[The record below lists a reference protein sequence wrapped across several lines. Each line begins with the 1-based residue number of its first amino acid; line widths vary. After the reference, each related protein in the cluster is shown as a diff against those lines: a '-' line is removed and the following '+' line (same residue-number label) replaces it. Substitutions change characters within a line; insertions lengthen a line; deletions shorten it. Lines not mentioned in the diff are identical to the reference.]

1 MTRGIPARAPL
12 SRRTVLRGLGTA
24 VALPFLEA
32 MLPRSLGAIARGA
45 SSAIAARPLRFAFLF
60 FPNGTHFAEWGATGE
75 GRNVV
80 LPPLLEPL
88 ARHKEKILFLR
99 GLSHRN
105 ATALGDGP
113 GDHARSAACY
123 LTGAHPKKTP
133 GADIRNGISV
143 DQVIAERIG
152 GETPFPSLQL
162 GCEGGRQSGQ
172 CDSGYACSYSSHI
185 SWADAHTPLSHEI
198 DPRQLLDRLFLRGP
212 AEETVRAREERLATR
227 RSILDFVQDDA
238 RRIETRLGVRDR
250 RKLDAYLT
258 GVRELERRIER
269 AERLAELEAREGA
282 IELPERIPRDYGEHV
297 KLQMELLVL
306 ALRLDLT
313 RVVSFMLA
321 NEGSDRSF
329 PNLGIAEGHHHLS
342 HHEGNAAKI
351 DAIRRIDR
359 YQNELFAHLLDRLA
373 ETDDDGVPLLDS
385 TILLWGGAIR
395 DGNAHDHH
403 DLPVLLAGG
412 GNGAIAPGRLF
423 RAPDHTPLCDLFLSL
438 IRVAGAERESFGDS
452 RGALALS

>member
-1 MTRGIPARAPL
+1 
-12 SRRTVLRGLGTA
+12 VLRGLGTA

-32 MLPRSLGAIARGA
+32 MLPRSLA
-45 SSAIAARPLRFAFLF
+45 SLAVAGESVARPLRFAFLF
-60 FPNGTHFAEWGATGE
+60 FPNGTHFAEWGPTGE
-75 GRNVV
+75 GRDVV

-88 ARHKEKILFLR
+88 ARHRESILFLR

-123 LTGAHPKKTP
+123 LTGAHPRKTP
-133 GADIRNGISV
+133 GADIENGVSV
-143 DQVIAERIG
+143 DQVIAGRIG
-152 GETPFPSLQL
+152 SDTAFPSLQL

-172 CDSGYACSYSSHI
+172 CDSGYACAYSSHI
-185 SWADAHTPLSHEI
+185 SWADAHTPLAHEI

-212 AEETVRAREERLATR
+212 AQESARAREERLATR
-227 RSILDFVQDDA
+227 RSILDFVREDA

-269 AERLAELEAREGA
+269 AELLAELEAREGA
-282 IELPERIPRDYGEHV
+282 IDLPDRIPRDHGEHV

-313 RVVSFMLA
+313 RVVTFMLG
-321 NEGSDRSF
+321 NEGSDRTF
-329 PNLGIAEGHHHLS
+329 PSLGISEGHHHLS
-342 HHEGNAAKI
+342 HHEGDARKI
-351 DAIRRIDR
+351 DSIRKIDR
-359 YQNELFAHLLDRLA
+359 HRNELFAHFLDRLA
-373 ETDDDGVPLLDS
+373 ETDDEGAPLLDS
-385 TILLWGGAIR
+385 TVVLWGGAIR

-403 DLPVLLAGG
+403 DLPLLLAGR
-412 GNGAIAPGRLF
+412 GNGAVAPGRLL
-423 RAPDHTPLCDLFLSL
+423 RVPDHTPACDLLLSL
-438 IRVAGAERESFGDS
+438 IRLAGVERDSFGDS
-452 RGALALS
+452 RGALPLA